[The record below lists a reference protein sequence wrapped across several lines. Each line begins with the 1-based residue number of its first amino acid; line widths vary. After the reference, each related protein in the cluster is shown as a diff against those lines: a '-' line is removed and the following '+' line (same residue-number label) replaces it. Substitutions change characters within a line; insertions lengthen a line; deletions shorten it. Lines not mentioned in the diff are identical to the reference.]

1 MLKRTSITLL
11 VAGTFAAAAMAQTVS
26 GFIAGTITDPSGG
39 IVANAKI
46 VLTNEADGGQR
57 DTVSN
62 EGGAFAFT
70 SVQPGSY
77 SLQIQQTGFK
87 TFRQTNVILTANER
101 LPINVKLELGAM
113 AEMVR
118 VEAQGATV
126 QTASAERS
134 GTVTSSQLET
144 LQLKGR
150 DYMGTIRLL
159 PGVVDTRNRDAPGFG
174 SQAGITIQGQ
184 SSMNVTLDGV
194 ANQDSGS
201 ASGNFFAPSTDSV
214 SEVNVLLTNYQ
225 AEYGRNSGA
234 TINVV
239 LKSGTRDFHGTAY
252 EYKRNEALNAN
263 NFFNNTTGVKR
274 ARYRYDIWGYT
285 LGGPVYVP
293 GLFNRSKDKLF
304 FFWSH
309 EVSPQNSP
317 QPLTFRTVPEARE
330 RQGDF
335 SQTLLSNGRLQIVTD
350 PVTGQPFPGNVIP
363 ANRLDK
369 NGQALLNIFP
379 ATNITSPT
387 RQFNYVFQSLVKQT
401 RNAETL
407 RVDYAI
413 SSKTKIF
420 WRGIRSAEAFT
431 GDQGFTGISSNW
443 PQTLMRYSIP
453 GHASVANVTTI
464 ISPHTVNE
472 FTWGVNRGFQSRNF
486 LDDAALAKNQRSKI
500 GLATLGQ
507 FYPQNNPLDYV
518 PDASFG
524 GVPNAVNLTID
535 PKFPFLGTNNIWN
548 YTDNLSHVRGSHT
561 LKTGIYFEPTARN
574 ARRESLF
581 RGAFDFGASTNNPQ
595 DTGWAWSNA
604 ILGNFQSYQESD
616 SPTFGYGR
624 FTNLEGYVQDSWKV
638 SRRLTLDLGL
648 RLAWIQPVFSEPDNL
663 AGFVGNRYDPAK
675 APLLYRPGMSGT
687 TRVGVNPLTGAVV
700 PAVLIG
706 AFVPGSGNFYNG
718 MVVVSQD
725 KSYPRGLIDDRGIHY
740 GPRIGFAYDV
750 FGTGKTAVR
759 GGFGIFYDRIFAD
772 TALIMAQNPPLRNT
786 PIVYYSNIAS
796 YLRAQQSQFPT
807 AVNAV
812 SRSGE
817 VPTVMNW
824 SFGVQ
829 QAVGFGTVLD
839 VAYVGSVGR
848 HLSGNRNI
856 NQIPYGAN
864 FQPANQDP
872 TSPGRPLPAN
882 FFRPYP
888 GYGDITLQEFSASS
902 NYHSMQ
908 VQANRR
914 FARSMQYG
922 VSWTWSKTMGL
933 GGNLA
938 TYAPVRVWNYGK
950 TGADRTHNV
959 VFSYTWDVPKGSTHW
974 NNPLTR
980 QVLDNWQLSGITS
993 FISGQPLG
1001 IGMTTTDNADI
1012 AGGGDGV
1019 RTVVLQNPIL
1029 PKSDRTFYRF
1039 FNTQAFGRPARGT
1052 FGNAPVD
1059 VIRGPGINNW
1069 DVSITKMW
1077 NMGSEKRRLQFR
1089 LEMYNAWNHTQF
1101 SSLDTTARFAPDGSQ
1116 TNARFGQLTAA
1127 YPGRQIQMGLR
1138 FTF

>member
-1 MLKRTSITLL
+1 MLRRLCIHLL
-11 VAGTFAAAAMAQTVS
+11 LAGLFAGAVLAQTVS
-26 GFIAGTITDPSGG
+26 GFISGTVTDPSGG

-46 VLTNEADGGQR
+46 TLTSDADGGQR
-57 DTVSN
+57 DTLSN
-62 EGGAFAFT
+62 EAGVFAFT

-77 SLQIQQTGFK
+77 ALQIQEAGFK
-87 TFRQTNVILTANER
+87 TFRQTNLILRANER
-101 LPINVKLELGAM
+101 LPVNVKLELGAM
-113 AEMVR
+113 AELVR
-118 VEAQGATV
+118 VEAHGATV

-134 GTVTSSQLET
+134 GTVTSAQLET

-159 PGVVDTRNRDAPGFG
+159 PGVVDIRNRDAPGFG
-174 SQAGITIQGQ
+174 SQNGIAIQGQ
-184 SSMNVTLDGV
+184 TSMNVTLDGV
-194 ANQDSGS
+194 TSQDAGS
-201 ASGNFFAPSTDSV
+201 ANGNFFAPSMDSV

-239 LKSGTRDFHGTAY
+239 LKSGGKDFHGGVY

-274 ARYRYDIWGYT
+274 ARYRYDIFGYT

-293 GLFNRSKDKLF
+293 GLIHRTKDKLF

-309 EVSPQNSP
+309 EISPQNSP
-317 QPLTFRTVPEARE
+317 QPLAFRTVPTAVE

-335 SQTLLSNGRLQIVTD
+335 SQTLLSNGRLQVVTD
-350 PVTGQPFPGNVIP
+350 PTTGQAFPGNLIP
-363 ANRLDK
+363 SSRIDK
-369 NGQALLNIFP
+369 NGQAILNIFP
-379 ATNITSPT
+379 AANIASPT
-387 RQFNYVFQSLVKQT
+387 RQFNYVFQSLLKQT
-401 RNAETL
+401 RNVETL
-407 RVDYAI
+407 RVDYALT
-413 SSKTKIF
+413 SKTRMF

-443 PQTLMRYSIP
+443 PQTRMRYSIP
-453 GHASVANVTTI
+453 GHGSVMNVTTVV
-464 ISPHTVNE
+464 SPRTVNE
-472 FTWGVNRGFQSRNF
+472 FTWGINRGFQSRSF
-486 LDDAALAKNQRSKI
+486 VDEAALARNQRSKI
-500 GLATLGQ
+500 GLGTLGQ
-507 FYPQNNPLDYV
+507 FYPRNNPLDYV

-524 GVPNAVNLTID
+524 GVPNAVNLRID
-535 PKFPFLGTNNIWN
+535 PQFPFLGTANVWN
-548 YTDNLSHVRGSHT
+548 FTDNLSHVRGSHT

-574 ARRESLF
+574 ARREALF
-581 RGAFDFGASTNNPQ
+581 RGSFDFGASPNNPL

-604 ILGNFQSYQESD
+604 MLGNFQSYEESD
-616 SPTFGYGR
+616 SLTFGYGR
-624 FTNLEGYVQDSWKV
+624 FKNLEGYVQDSWKV

-648 RLAWIQPVFSEPDNL
+648 RLAWIQPIYSEPDNL
-663 AGFVGNRYDPAK
+663 AGFVSSRYDPAK
-675 APLLYRPGMSGT
+675 APLLYRPGLVGA
-687 TRVGVNPLTGAVV
+687 TRVGVNPLTGATV

-706 AFVPGSGNFYNG
+706 AFVPGSGNPYNG

-725 KSYPRGLIDDRGIHY
+725 KSYPRGLIDDRGVQY
-740 GPRIGFAYDV
+740 GPRAGFAYDV

-759 GGFGIFYDRIFAD
+759 GGFGIFYDRILAA
-772 TALIMAQNPPLRNT
+772 TLIMAQNPPLRNT
-786 PIVYYSNIAS
+786 PIVYYSHIAS
-796 YLRAQQSQFPT
+796 YLRAQQSQFP
-807 AVNAV
+807 APVNAV
-812 SRSGE
+812 SKSGE
-817 VPTVMNW
+817 VPSVKNW

-856 NQIPYGAN
+856 NLIPYGAN
-864 FQPANQDP
+864 FQPANLDP
-872 TSPGRPLPAN
+872 TSPGRPLPAS
-882 FFRPYP
+882 FLRPYP
-888 GYGDITLQEFSASS
+888 GYGDITLQDFSSSS
-902 NYHSMQ
+902 NFHSMQ

-922 VSWTWSKTMGL
+922 VAWTWSKTMGL
-933 GGNLA
+933 GGSIA

-950 TGADRTHNV
+950 TGPDRTHNL
-959 VFSYTWDVPKGSTHW
+959 VFSYTWDVPKASPRW
-974 NNPLTR
+974 NNFLTR
-980 QVLDNWQLSGITS
+980 QVLDNWQLSGIAS

-1019 RTVVLQNPIL
+1019 RTVVLQNPVL
-1029 PKSDRTFYRF
+1029 PKGDRTFERF
-1039 FNTQAFGRPARGT
+1039 FNTQAFARPARGT

-1069 DVSITKMW
+1069 DVSISKRW
-1077 NMGSEKRRLQFR
+1077 NLGSEKRRLQLR
-1089 LEMYNAWNHTQF
+1089 VEMYNAWNHTQF
-1101 SSLDTTARFAPDGSQ
+1101 SALDTTARFAPDGSQ

-1127 YPGRQIQMGLR
+1127 YPGRQVQIGLR
-1138 FTF
+1138 FMF

>member
-1 MLKRTSITLL
+1 
-11 VAGTFAAAAMAQTVS
+11 
-26 GFIAGTITDPSGG
+26 
-39 IVANAKI
+39 
-46 VLTNEADGGQR
+46 
-57 DTVSN
+57 VSN

-184 SSMNVTLDGV
+184 SSVNVTLDGV
-194 ANQDSGS
+194 ASQDSGS
-201 ASGNFFAPSTDSV
+201 ASGNFFAPSMDSV
-214 SEVNVLLTNYQ
+214 AEVNVLLTNYQ

-234 TINVV
+234 AINVV
-239 LKSGTRDFHGTAY
+239 LKSGTRDFHGTGY

-263 NFFNNTTGVKR
+263 NFLQQLHRRQR

-285 LGGPVYVP
+285 LGGPVYIP
-293 GLFNRSKDKLF
+293 RLFNRGKDKLF

-317 QPLTFRTVPEARE
+317 QPLTFRTVPTTLE

-335 SQTLLSNGRLQIVTD
+335 SKTLLSNGRQQIVND
-350 PVTGQPFPGNVIP
+350 PATGQAFPGNVIP
-363 ANRLDK
+363 PTASTRTAQSHPQHLSGAEHHQPDPAVQLCVSKPGEADPQCRDSSRRLRHQLENQDFLAR
-369 NGQALLNIFP
+369 NSQRGSVYRRPGIYRHLVELAADTNAL
-379 ATNITSPT
+379 
-387 RQFNYVFQSLVKQT
+387 QH
-401 RNAETL
+401 
-407 RVDYAI
+407 
-413 SSKTKIF
+413 
-420 WRGIRSAEAFT
+420 
-431 GDQGFTGISSNW
+431 
-443 PQTLMRYSIP
+443 P
-453 GHASVANVTTI
+453 GHASVTNVTTI
-464 ISPHTVNE
+464 ISPRTVNE

-486 LDDAALAKNQRSKI
+486 LDEAALAKNQRSKI
-500 GLATLGQ
+500 GLGTLGQ

-581 RGAFDFGASTNNPQ
+581 RGAFDFGASTNNPL

-648 RLAWIQPVFSEPDNL
+648 RLAWIRPVFSEPDNL
-663 AGFVGNRYDPAK
+663 AGFVSNRYDPAK
-675 APLLYRPGMSGT
+675 APLLYRPGMSGA

-718 MVVVSQD
+718 WWSC
-725 KSYPRGLIDDRGIHY
+725 
-740 GPRIGFAYDV
+740 PRI
-750 FGTGKTAVR
+750 
-759 GGFGIFYDRIFAD
+759 
-772 TALIMAQNPPLRNT
+772 
-786 PIVYYSNIAS
+786 S
-796 YLRAQQSQFPT
+796 
-807 AVNAV
+807 
-812 SRSGE
+812 
-817 VPTVMNW
+817 
-824 SFGVQ
+824 
-829 QAVGFGTVLD
+829 
-839 VAYVGSVGR
+839 
-848 HLSGNRNI
+848 
-856 NQIPYGAN
+856 
-864 FQPANQDP
+864 
-872 TSPGRPLPAN
+872 
-882 FFRPYP
+882 
-888 GYGDITLQEFSASS
+888 
-902 NYHSMQ
+902 
-908 VQANRR
+908 
-914 FARSMQYG
+914 
-922 VSWTWSKTMGL
+922 
-933 GGNLA
+933 
-938 TYAPVRVWNYGK
+938 
-950 TGADRTHNV
+950 
-959 VFSYTWDVPKGSTHW
+959 
-974 NNPLTR
+974 
-980 QVLDNWQLSGITS
+980 
-993 FISGQPLG
+993 
-1001 IGMTTTDNADI
+1001 
-1012 AGGGDGV
+1012 
-1019 RTVVLQNPIL
+1019 
-1029 PKSDRTFYRF
+1029 
-1039 FNTQAFGRPARGT
+1039 
-1052 FGNAPVD
+1052 
-1059 VIRGPGINNW
+1059 
-1069 DVSITKMW
+1069 
-1077 NMGSEKRRLQFR
+1077 
-1089 LEMYNAWNHTQF
+1089 HTQ
-1101 SSLDTTARFAPDGSQ
+1101 G
-1116 TNARFGQLTAA
+1116 G
-1127 YPGRQIQMGLR
+1127 
-1138 FTF
+1138 